1 MGAAGEPL
9 QQSAAMY
16 FPSNCFAEIHKN
28 IRVQLR
34 HFLYHL
40 TKNIPF
46 ERGLRLFSGSAC
58 QEEADAEYDSVSK
71 SQTNETA
78 ARLLDTYGNAILRL
92 AYAYLHNSADA
103 EDILQDT
110 LLKYLQAAPPFQSD
124 AHEKAWLLR
133 VAANLSK
140 NKLSY
145 NKIRQTDELE
155 DSLVADEREDLAFV
169 WQAVKQLPDAQ
180 RLPIHLYYH
189 EGLSGKEI
197 AAVLQMQESTV
208 RSHLRRG
215 REKLKEIL
223 KEGYDFA

>member
-9 QQSAAMY
+9 QQVAAMY

-58 QEEADAEYDSVSK
+58 PVDADAKPVSA

-92 AYAYLHNSADA
+92 AYAYLHNTADA

-110 LLKYLQAAPPFQSD
+110 LLKYLQAAPHLQSD

-197 AAVLQMQESTV
+197 AAVLQIQESTV

>member
-110 LLKYLQAAPPFQSD
+110 LLRYLQAAPRLQSD